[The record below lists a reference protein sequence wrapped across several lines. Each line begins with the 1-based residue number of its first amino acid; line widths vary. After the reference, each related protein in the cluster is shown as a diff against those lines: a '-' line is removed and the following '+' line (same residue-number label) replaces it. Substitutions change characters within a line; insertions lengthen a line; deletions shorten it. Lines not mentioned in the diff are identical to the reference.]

1 MTRFS
6 FSKRPARGFS
16 LLEVLIAV
24 VVLATGLLAL
34 AALQSSLARNSA
46 DAKARSRMA
55 ALLSNEMDAIRS
67 GGYAALGIG
76 ATTTTADAD
85 CTGADPDS
93 VTAAGCEAA
102 VNGLTIV
109 RTVSEFSNNGAGQFA
124 MGAPATGHDA
134 QFKHVVIEASWT
146 DATGATRRIEQ
157 ATVLSAL
164 ALETNSPLISNDPD
178 SHFPQGPI
186 VRQDDPFEEGMIPI
200 AVGDGSETAATNPK
214 PIVAGKDNTLIET
227 KYNIL
232 TYRAGDTGV
241 QVQQRIE
248 TTVIGC
254 RCKYGNQNQ
263 LTGVF
268 TQNFRPTYWNGVRY
282 TKPEM
287 LDDARPAVAGPVV
300 LGNQDAPQSD
310 LCDDCCRDHHDAND
324 DEIRFDPYR
333 ADHSHYR
340 NNNLDAAITVQSAG
354 EYNESCR
361 VIRVDGFWRVA
372 SDANAEHL
380 GYIATRDGATN
391 QGPDPTYAGY
401 YEEFVIDALR
411 DRFVG
416 PSDGAAL
423 ADRYTAFG
431 LDNPAEIAMQAQNG
445 VRRYLHSHALLLD
458 YLEDEAVTEI
468 ENAVEN
474 CDNSKKTDIECAL
487 PFIPFTTINMTELA
501 QYAASDTNVIQVIS
515 GGANFNDPAIVQGM
529 VSPRTTAPDGATAD
543 ANVVLKVSN
552 TGLAGTLPI
561 DPQDRDTVHSDA
573 QTFRIGNPLPP
584 TGAGF
589 TVMLDLDSVPM
600 TDDTPNNNPGVQSRI
615 GVVNTPCGEGGV
627 QPNPYNCPTNS
638 DLSVAASVLV
648 SSYNYRV
655 VNGYNGTTVTCPND
669 PKKQNGTSDGPAY
682 TGPAINAPLCKRY
695 TVTGASTTGGGSYID
710 KSVVNTGKVT
720 EQTRVN
726 FDLLVPDDE
735 VTITFGFLEDV
746 APALQQCTYQKVQG
760 NYVVT
765 NMTWTSSCD

>member
-1 MTRFS
+1 MTRIS

-67 GGYAALGIG
+67 SGYGALAVG
-76 ATTTTADAD
+76 ATTTNAEVD
-85 CTGADPDS
+85 CTGTDPDS
-93 VTAAGCEAA
+93 VTAAACEAA

-109 RTVSEFSNNGAGQFA
+109 RTVTEFSSNGAGQFA
-124 MGAPATGHDA
+124 MGAPVNGHDA
-134 QFKHVVIEASWT
+134 QFKHVVIEANWT
-146 DATGATRRIEQ
+146 DATGATRSIEQ

-164 ALETNSPLISNDPD
+164 TLETNSPLVSTDPD
-178 SHFPQGPI
+178 THFPGGPI
-186 VRQDDPFEEGMIPI
+186 VRTDDPFEEGMIPI

-214 PIVAGKDNTLIET
+214 PIVAGRDNTLIET

-232 TYRAGDTGV
+232 TYRAGAVGV

-282 TKPEM
+282 AAPEM
-287 LDDARPAVAGPVV
+287 LDKSRPATAGPVV
-300 LGNQDAPQSD
+300 IGRNDAPQSD

-324 DEIRFDPYR
+324 DDIRFDPYR
-333 ADHSHYR
+333 AQHNHYR
-340 NNNLDAAITVQSAG
+340 NNNLDVAITVQSAG

-372 SDANAEHL
+372 SDANAEHF

-391 QGPDPTYAGY
+391 QGPDPVYAGY
-401 YEEFVIDALR
+401 YENFVIDALKNK
-411 DRFVG
+411 FVG
-416 PSDGAAL
+416 PSDGATL
-423 ADRYTAFG
+423 SDRYASFG

-458 YLEDEAVTEI
+458 YLEDAAVTRI
-468 ENAVEN
+468 QSAVEN
-474 CDNSKKTDIECAL
+474 CDTTKKTKIECAL

-501 QYAASDTNVIQVIS
+501 QYTASDTNVIQVVS
-515 GGANFNDPAIVQGM
+515 GGANFNDPAIVQGT
-529 VSPRTTAPDGATAD
+529 VTPRTTATDGATAD
-543 ANVVLKVSN
+543 ALANLKVSN

-561 DPQDRDTVHSDA
+561 DPQDRDRLLDDT
-573 QTFRIGNPLPP
+573 QRFRIGNPLPP
-584 TGAGF
+584 SGAGF
-589 TVMLDLDSVPM
+589 SVVLNLDSVPM
-600 TDDTPNNNPGVQSRI
+600 TDDTPANNPGVQSRI
-615 GVVNTPCGEGGV
+615 SLVNTPCDEGGV
-627 QPNPYNCPTNS
+627 QPNPYQCPTNS
-638 DLSVAASVLV
+638 NLAVAGSVLV

-655 VNGYNGTTVTCPND
+655 PNGYTATVTCPNF
-669 PKKQNGTSDGPAY
+669 PLKNNGSIDGPAY

-695 TVTGASTTGGGSYID
+695 TVTGASTTGGGAYVD
-710 KSVVNTGKVT
+710 KSVVNVGKFN
-720 EQTRVN
+720 EQTQVN
-726 FDLLVPDDE
+726 LSLIVPNDQ
-735 VTITFGFLEDV
+735 VTIQFEFLEDV
-746 APALQQCTYQKVQG
+746 APVLQQCTYQKVQG
-760 NYVVT
+760 NWVVT
-765 NMTWTSSCD
+765 NMTWTTSCD